1 MILNLTLLPRGVI
14 TSTVSP
20 FLRPMIALPTGD
32 SFVDVQRANG
42 VRSHA
47 VWRNH
52 GNPNLVVVLHVF
64 DSNEAAQ
71 AFFAMPELREA
82 MGSAGVDESTL
93 RIDFFDE
100 TTSGTL

>member
-1 MILNLTLLPRGVI
+1 MRTASLVHHWVRDYDEWKRVY
-14 TSTVSP
+14 
-20 FLRPMIALPTGD
+20 D
-32 SFVDVQRANG
+32 SLVDVQRANG

-100 TTSGTL
+100 TASGTL

>member
-1 MILNLTLLPRGVI
+1 MRTA
-14 TSTVSP
+14 
-20 FLRPMIALPTGD
+20 ALVHHWVRDYDEWKSVYD

-52 GNPNLVVVLHVF
+52 GNPNLLVVLHVF
-64 DSNEAAQ
+64 DSIEAAQ

-100 TTSGTL
+100 TVSGTL

>member
-1 MILNLTLLPRGVI
+1 MRTASLVHHWVRDYDEWKRVY
-14 TSTVSP
+14 
-20 FLRPMIALPTGD
+20 D
-32 SFVDVQRANG
+32 SFLDVQRENG

-64 DSNEAAQ
+64 DSNEAAH

-100 TTSGTL
+100 AASGPL